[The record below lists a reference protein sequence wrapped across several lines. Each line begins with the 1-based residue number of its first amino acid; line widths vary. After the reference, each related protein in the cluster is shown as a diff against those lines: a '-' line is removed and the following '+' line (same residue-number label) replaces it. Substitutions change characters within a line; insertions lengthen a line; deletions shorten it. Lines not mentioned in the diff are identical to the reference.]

1 MGFFIFMLAMDLMIP
16 LIMIGF
22 GRYFLNR
29 SPKTIN
35 YLFGY
40 RTPRSMKNEK
50 TWAFA
55 HKMIGKIWWRLGLAL
70 LITVIPL
77 FFFVTASVD
86 TIGTVGSIICGVQLI
101 ALVLSIIPVECAL
114 KARFDEDGN
123 EKE

>member
-1 MGFFIFMLAMDLMIP
+1 MGFFIFTLVMDLMIP

-22 GRYFLNR
+22 GRYFMRR

-55 HKMIGKIWWRLGLAL
+55 HKTIGKIWWYAGLVL
-70 LITVIPL
+70 LPSIIPL
-77 FFFVTASVD
+77 FFFIKASVD
-86 TIGTVGSIICGVQLI
+86 TVGMVGSIICGV
-101 ALVLSIIPVECAL
+101 
-114 KARFDEDGN
+114 
-123 EKE
+123 

>member
-1 MGFFIFMLAMDLMIP
+1 MGFFIFTLVMDLMIP

-22 GRYFLNR
+22 GRYFMRR

-55 HKMIGKIWWRLGLAL
+55 HKTIGKIWWYAGLVL
-70 LITVIPL
+70 LPSIIPL
-77 FFFVTASVD
+77 FFFIKASVD
-86 TIGTVGSIICGVQLI
+86 TVGMVGSIICGVQLFV
-101 ALVLSIIPVECAL
+101 LVFSILPVEASL
-114 KARFDEDGN
+114 KKRFDDDGN
-123 EKE
+123 ER